1 MAFKNGIKPGSGLDD
16 GLAKSKRKGLKAT
29 DRPKPQVAKVTLP
42 VDVPKIRPG
51 ERMKDF
57 STRVDAT
64 LPLHGL
70 AKKNRGE
77 KDADG
82 IRRTKNKTQRRQ
94 QNMQKEWREIDARW
108 KEKVADAKEEA
119 DEKYQEIWRPVES
132 VSKKKKRKSG
142 KGDEIDGE
150 EGDVWAAVGSKQ
162 QKSSSNAL
170 VGLHD
175 VVQDIPRFT
184 VAPREKMR
192 IKNGAMVDT
201 HNIPQA
207 SGSLKRREEL
217 SDSRRKI
224 IEGYRDLMTKRAQT
238 T

>member
-16 GLAKSKRKGLKAT
+16 GSAKPKRKGLKPT
-29 DRPKPQVAKVTLP
+29 EQAKSEVLEVDSP
-42 VDVPKIRPG
+42 VNNPKIRPG
-51 ERMKDF
+51 ERMNDF
-57 STRVDAT
+57 SARVDAT
-64 LPLHGL
+64 LPILGM

-82 IRRTKNKTQRRQ
+82 IRRAKSKTQRRQ

-108 KEKVADAKEEA
+108 KEKVAEAKEEA
-119 DEKYQEIWRPVES
+119 EEEYEEIWRLVEGAS
-132 VSKKKKRKSG
+132 RKKKRKQG
-142 KGDEIDGE
+142 KGDEMDGE
-150 EGDVWAAVGSKQ
+150 EGDPWAAVGSKQ
-162 QKSSSNAL
+162 QKSSNRL

-175 VVQDIPRFT
+175 VVQDIPKLT

-201 HNIPQA
+201 HDIPQT

-224 IEGYRDLMTKRAQT
+224 IEGYRDLMTKKALST
-238 T
+238 